1 MRCCSPKEGLTSPS
15 SHRTTDFQQQKGG
28 ALVETPTLSPSPFLP
43 HNLGVFVFIINDL
56 RLLTARL
63 AIPISRDAQGQMACA
78 SLPGSITSGLPNH
91 IASSGGCDMRQF
103 DLTPL
108 YRSTIGFDR
117 LGSLLDTLGSFE
129 GEAPSYP
136 PYNIERVGEN
146 DYRIS
151 MAVAG
156 FGDSDLNIEVKE
168 NTLTVKGERLTEK
181 EDTTFLHRGIAS
193 RSFER
198 RFQLADHVVVKGAS
212 LENGLLHIDLAREL
226 PEAKKPRTVPITT
239 ARAEK
244 PKVIDSRAA

>member
-1 MRCCSPKEGLTSPS
+1 
-15 SHRTTDFQQQKGG
+15 
-28 ALVETPTLSPSPFLP
+28 
-43 HNLGVFVFIINDL
+43 
-56 RLLTARL
+56 
-63 AIPISRDAQGQMACA
+63 
-78 SLPGSITSGLPNH
+78 
-91 IASSGGCDMRQF
+91 MRQF

-198 RFQLADHVVVKGAS
+198 RFQLADHVEVTGAS
-212 LENGLLHIDLAREL
+212 LKNGLLYIEL
-226 PEAKKPRTVPITT
+226 KRSIPEELKPRKIAIANGQAKAKQIEAK
-239 ARAEK
+239 
-244 PKVIDSRAA
+244 AA